1 MNQSGYVSALSFRL
15 DLIIDSVNLQWHT
28 HTVDEQTD
36 QRLRYRSGSES
47 ARRRDLVVHVTVQ
60 SNHRFPTVRS
70 LSW

>member
-36 QRLRYRSGSES
+36 QRLRYR
-47 ARRRDLVVHVTVQ
+47 
-60 SNHRFPTVRS
+60 
-70 LSW
+70 